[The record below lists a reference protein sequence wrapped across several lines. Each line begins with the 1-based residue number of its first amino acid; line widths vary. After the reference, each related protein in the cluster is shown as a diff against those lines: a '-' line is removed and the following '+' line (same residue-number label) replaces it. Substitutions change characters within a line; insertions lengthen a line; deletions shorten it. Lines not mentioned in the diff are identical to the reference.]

1 MELAFITTYDNYSY
15 YVIFENDKIIKI
27 FDSDKYNL
35 SDVEKW
41 IKDFRHGRRH
51 TLQDVP

>member
-1 MELAFITTYDNYSY
+1 MELAFIATYDNYSY

-27 FDSDKYNL
+27 FDSGKYNL

-41 IKDFRHGRRH
+41 IKENK
-51 TLQDVP
+51 

>member
-1 MELAFITTYDNYSY
+1 MELAFIATYDNYSY

-27 FDSDKYNL
+27 FDSTKYNI

-41 IKDFRHGRRH
+41 INNYGNRAEQA
-51 TLQDVP
+51 LIQ